1 MVYPA
6 KEAKFSARDNIL
18 IGNVAFFG
26 ATGGKAFIRG
36 IAGERFCVRNSGAT
50 AVVEGVGDHGCEYMT
65 GGKAVILGATGR
77 NFAGVAYVL
86 DNNQD
91 FANKCNMEMV
101 ELETLGD
108 AKEIEELKALITEH
122 KENTNSD
129 VAEELLADWDNAV
142 KRFVKVMPVDFK
154 KMQGYMEQ
162 ARETGKFESEYD
174 IAVEA
179 FDMHL
184 NNLAAQK
191 A

>member
-1 MVYPA
+1 
-6 KEAKFSARDNIL
+6 
-18 IGNVAFFG
+18 
-26 ATGGKAFIRG
+26 
-36 IAGERFCVRNSGAT
+36 
-50 AVVEGVGDHGCEYMT
+50 
-65 GGKAVILGATGR
+65 
-77 NFAGVAYVL
+77 
-86 DNNQD
+86 
-91 FANKCNMEMV
+91 MEMV
-101 ELETLGD
+101 ELETLDD
-108 AKEIEELKALITEH
+108 AKEIEELKALIIEH

-129 VAEELLADWDNAV
+129 VAKELLADWDNAV

-154 KMQGYMEQ
+154 KMQGYMDQ